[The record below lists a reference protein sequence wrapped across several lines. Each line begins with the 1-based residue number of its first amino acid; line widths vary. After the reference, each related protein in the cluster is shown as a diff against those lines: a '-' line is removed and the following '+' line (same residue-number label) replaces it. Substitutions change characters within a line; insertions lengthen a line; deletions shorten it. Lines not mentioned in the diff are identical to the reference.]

1 MILRESREGVRAKAI
16 LLLILIGGLA
26 VLVVAWRWTSMGA
39 WLDIDQL
46 VGQLRETGRELGLL
60 ASIGCIVLASVVALP
75 LGLIVVVSA
84 ITFGPWLGGVFVIF
98 GACVGGVISYALG
111 SFLGHEAL
119 CRFAGKRVN
128 DLSTQLKHKGVLAV
142 VVIRMLPIAPFA
154 IINMIAGATHLRMI
168 DFVIGTF
175 FGMIP
180 GVVAITFF
188 SDWIV
193 RAVSS

>member
-1 MILRESREGVRAKAI
+1 MPSELRRGAKAKAMLL
-16 LLLILIGGLA
+16 LLLIAGLT
-26 VLVVAWRWTSMGA
+26 VSVFAWRWTSMGA
-39 WLDIDQL
+39 WLDIDQM
-46 VGQLRETGRELGLL
+46 VIQLRQTGGELGLL
-60 ASIGCIVLASVVALP
+60 ASIGCIVLLSIVAVP
-75 LGLIVVVSA
+75 LGVIVVVSA

-98 GACVGGVISYALG
+98 GACVGGVISYGLG

-128 DLSTQLKHKGVLAV
+128 DLSTHLRHKGILAV
-142 VVIRMLPIAPFA
+142 VLVRMLPIAPFA
-154 IINMIAGATHLRMI
+154 IVNMIAGATHLRMI

-193 RAVSS
+193 RTISP

>member
-1 MILRESREGVRAKAI
+1 MMLKEPRWGAKAKAM
-16 LLLILIGGLA
+16 LLLVLISGLV
-26 VLVVAWRWTSMGA
+26 VLVFVWRWTSMGA

-46 VGQLRETGRELGLL
+46 VGQLRLTGGALGLL
-60 ASIGCIVLASVVALP
+60 ASIGCIVLASVVAVP
-75 LGLIVVVSA
+75 LGVIIVVSA
-84 ITFGPWLGGVFVIF
+84 ITFGPWLGCLFVIS
-98 GACVGGVISYALG
+98 GACIGGVISYALG

-128 DLSTQLKHKGVLAV
+128 DLSTRLKHKGVLAV
-142 VVIRMLPIAPFA
+142 IVIRMLPIAPFA
-154 IINMIAGATHLRMI
+154 IVNMIAGATHLRMI